1 MIGVNRNFA
10 CYVVLLTFCVLFPTV
25 SVAKEV
31 EIEDLKQAIPVLSP
45 ENEALNSFYLIGE
58 SLITLGVPVTFEA
71 CWTRDRGFG
80 FVQKDQLGYPIF
92 FIAEKKL
99 LLYDATQSQVLLDE
113 KVYPQ
118 ALITSKKRQLTWNTG
133 FGGKE
138 KSRFF
143 VDVASLVSSEKQE
156 PKLSRINETDWK
168 LTYTLEQQTE
178 VIYVFRVD
186 QKIAFKSALLK
197 SGEHILFT
205 VRNVTI
211 NQPVP
216 ERLMKFPDIRSL
228 PAEFTVKETSIE
240 PDSDLGEVLSE
251 VTEGVFSLGR
261 ALYAT
266 AAMENAQL
274 RKSPI
279 FSNINWEQ
287 AKQKHKHLGP
297 KLKNFLKVD
306 IQNPVILPPK
316 QAGN

>member
-1 MIGVNRNFA
+1 MMGINRNFV
-10 CYVVLLTFCVLFPTV
+10 CYVVLLTYCVLFPAA
-25 SVAKEV
+25 SVAEEP
-31 EIEDLKQAIPVLSP
+31 EIARLKQAIPVLSP

-58 SLITLGVPVTFEA
+58 SVIPLGVPVTFEA

-80 FVQKDQLGYPIF
+80 FVQNDQLGYPIF
-92 FIAEKKL
+92 FIAEKKM

-118 ALITSKKRQLTWNTG
+118 ALIFNKDRKLTWNTG

-138 KSRFF
+138 KTRFF

-168 LTYTLEQQTE
+168 LTYTFERQTE

-186 QKIAFKSALLK
+186 QKIAFKSALFK
-197 SGEHILFT
+197 SGKQILFT
-205 VRNVTI
+205 VRNVAI

-228 PAEFTVKETSIE
+228 PAEINVKEETIV
-240 PDSDLGEVLSE
+240 PDDDFGKAVSE
-251 VTEGVFSLGR
+251 VTEGAFSLGR
-261 ALYAT
+261 ALCAT
-266 AAMENAQL
+266 AAMENEQF
-274 RKSPI
+274 RKYPF

-287 AKQKHKHLGP
+287 AKQKHKLLGP
-297 KLKNFLKVD
+297 KLKTFLKVD
-306 IQNPVILPPK
+306 IQNLVIQPK